1 MLSNH
6 NKPIRESL
14 AEYAQGVIG
23 GLLFSFPLLYTMEI
37 WYAGFLAQPYQ
48 LIVMMMATFLL
59 LLGYNRF
66 AGMHPGTSWKNVVID
81 SFEEIGIGLVMS
93 FCILLM
99 LNRIQ
104 LEENSLDE
112 IMGKVI
118 TEAMFVSIGV
128 SIGTAQLGSSAKE
141 ENEGEDSEPSEAE
154 KAGTERR
161 SGKVALVVLALC
173 GSIIVGGSVA
183 PTEEVLLIAVE
194 AKPYHILGICLASIL
209 LSLVVCYF
217 SDFKGVDRP
226 DDQPTLY
233 EIVFE
238 TCLTYCTALIASAFV
253 IWYFFG
259 FSDTGFWNILA
270 QWIVLGLIA
279 SLGASAGRL
288 LIK

>member
-238 TCLTYCTALIASAFV
+238 TCLTYGTALIASAFV